1 MIRFKAVI
9 KKFGNQGEKTGWF
22 YIEVPAEIAQKL
34 VPGNKKAFRVK
45 GKLDSYAYEK
55 LAIMPM
61 GDGAFIM
68 ALKAEIRKSIRKSV
82 GDTIDVRMEVD
93 KNEIKPPAELIE
105 CLEDEPEAMAFYK
118 SLTKGHQNYFT
129 QWIDSAKTEPTRA
142 KRIAQAVNAFIKKQ
156 GYGEMIRAA
165 KKEKED
171 FGF

>member
-1 MIRFKAVI
+1 M
-9 KKFGNQGEKTGWF
+9 
-22 YIEVPAEIAQKL
+22 
-34 VPGNKKAFRVK
+34 PGNKKSFRVK

-61 GDGAFIM
+61 GGGAFIM
-68 ALKAEIRKSIRKSV
+68 ALKAEIRKSIRKGV

-105 CLEDEPEAMAFYK
+105 CLQDEPEAMAFYK

-156 GYGEMIRAA
+156 GYSEMIRAA